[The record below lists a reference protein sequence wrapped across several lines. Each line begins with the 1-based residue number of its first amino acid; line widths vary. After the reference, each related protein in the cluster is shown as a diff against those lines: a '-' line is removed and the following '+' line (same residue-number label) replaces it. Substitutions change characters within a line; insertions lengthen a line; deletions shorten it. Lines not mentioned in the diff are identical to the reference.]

1 MLVAQEIQ
9 NAEFKDT
16 DLIFFSLHRS
26 GWDYIKTRKFLT
38 ARPVHPALL
47 TY

>member
-26 GWDYIKTRKFLT
+26 GWDHIKNRRFPA
-38 ARPVHPALL
+38 ARPVHQALL